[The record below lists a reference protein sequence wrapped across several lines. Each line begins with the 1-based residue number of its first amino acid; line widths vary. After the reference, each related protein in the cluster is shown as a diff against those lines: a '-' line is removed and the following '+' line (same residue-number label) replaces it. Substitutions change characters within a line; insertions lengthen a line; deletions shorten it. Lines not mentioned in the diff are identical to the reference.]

1 MTVIHVKAH
10 SGVRPVDPQRDVLEI
25 IDLVALG
32 FENEL
37 DPQGQKMLAQM
48 RQAAQHRTLSSLGLG
63 PDMEPTGFV
72 WVEEGR
78 IVGNLSLR
86 YALPSRTRGQ
96 MIGNVV
102 VHPKYRGM
110 GIGRAMVEAAVT
122 AAQQQGARWVGL
134 EVRQDNP
141 AAGNLYTHIG
151 FEAVGR
157 QLHLLRPADVPWP
170 SGRPTTLVWRASKPK
185 DRLLWMRLADEI
197 YSRRQKWVLEVRPNE
212 YTYGGFERK
221 LDLWFS
227 GEREAAWLYGDTE
240 PRLALRVKTDQRSRF
255 HVWDILA
262 HPQAGEAGAQAVV
275 AQALSATRRFAPWPV
290 IALVADQA
298 PLAQALYDVGCTL
311 HRSLVQMVLEL

>member
-1 MTVIHVKAH
+1 MKVINVRAH

-25 IDLVALG
+25 VDLVALG

-37 DPQGQKMLAQM
+37 DPQGLKMLAQM
-48 RQAAQHRTLSSLGLG
+48 RQAAQHRTLSSLGLS

-78 IVGNLSLR
+78 IIGNLSLR
-86 YALPSRTRGQ
+86 YALPSRSRGQ

-102 VHPKYRGM
+102 VHPEYRGV
-110 GIGRAMVEAAVT
+110 GIGRAMVEAAII
-122 AAQQQGARWVGL
+122 AARQQGARWVGL
-134 EVRQDNP
+134 EVREDNP
-141 AAGNLYTHIG
+141 SAYNLYTHIG

-170 SGRPTTLVWRASKPK
+170 GGRQVTLVWRASKPK
-185 DRLLWMRLADEI
+185 DR
-197 YSRRQKWVLEVRPNE
+197 YSRRQTWALEIRPNE

-227 GEREAAWLYGDTE
+227 GEHEEAWLYGDTE
-240 PRLALRVKTDQRSRF
+240 PLLALRVKTDRRSRF

-262 HPQAGEAGAQAVV
+262 HPHTGDAGAQAVV
-275 AQALSATRRFAPWPV
+275 AQALHATRRFAPWPV

-298 PLAQALYDVGCTL
+298 PLAQALYDVGFNL